1 MNGYLG
7 GQMSDAALASLR
19 MAIRPK
25 HTGVSNMSQPTDV
38 QARMSYEMSETEAWE
53 RDNWLDEAARKVRA
67 ENARRVAVAAAKG
80 ARV

>member
-1 MNGYLG
+1 
-7 GQMSDAALASLR
+7 
-19 MAIRPK
+19 
-25 HTGVSNMSQPTDV
+25 MSQPTDV